1 MQNAHS
7 TLLLYQSYTT
17 ARFSVKDI
25 TKKLIGL
32 SEVSQ
37 DFWTHIVE
45 CRKKQKNEAVYY
57 YNKYS
62 GSAF

>member
-45 CRKKQKNEAVYY
+45 CRKKTEK
-57 YNKYS
+57 
-62 GSAF
+62 